1 MKKLKFSEEELKQFP
16 DLDEMEKELF
26 TEKQIKRIHKRAIE
40 RSQVRR
46 ALSDS
51 ISKAVIAYMSH
62 EKIGF
67 NELTRRLHMSP
78 ATTSKILR
86 GDANLTLD
94 TISILSETIG
104 KVPCISF

>member
-1 MKKLKFSEEELKQFP
+1 MKKMKFTDDELNQFS
-16 DLDEMEKELF
+16 DLDEVEKELF
-26 TEKQIKRIHKRAIE
+26 TEEQIKRIHKKAEE
-40 RSQVRR
+40 RSKVRR
-46 ALSDS
+46 ALSDA
-51 ISKAVIAYMSH
+51 ISKAVITYMSH

-86 GDANLTLD
+86 GDANLTLE

-104 KVPCISF
+104 KVPRISF